1 MQSADTEIVNSQ
13 FDIHSPATTV
23 REALMFSAQLRLVG
37 TNKKQLI
44 SFVDEVTCPCLQ
56 LYFFKS
62 LCLELSYHN
71 EIPSSLLGSSG
82 PRHQMTSR

>member
-37 TNKKQLI
+37 TNKKQLT
-44 SFVDEVTCPCLQ
+44 SFVDEAICPCLQ
-56 LYFFKS
+56 LHYTEH
-62 LCLELSYHN
+62 L
-71 EIPSSLLGSSG
+71 
-82 PRHQMTSR
+82 